1 MTSIKGPRLK
11 LCLSALVPLSLSLLV
26 ACGGK
31 PSEPPA
37 ALTVEALKN
46 TAYDSEWPA
55 DGVAHLT
62 DGEYREK
69 YPGAEDAASEL
80 VIVFYGD
87 VYAFGDLNS
96 DGVEDAAVVLATSG
110 GGSGTFI
117 TLEAVINDQGT
128 PKHVASV
135 LLGDRAQ
142 VNSVTIESGEITVD
156 MVTQGPDDPMCCP
169 TLKVAQKYTLQG
181 GALVALAQ

>member
-1 MTSIKGPRLK
+1 VSSIRWPRFK
-11 LCLSALVPLSLSLLV
+11 LCLSVLLALSLSLQV

-31 PSEPPA
+31 PSAPLAP
-37 ALTVEALKN
+37 LTVEALKN
-46 TAYDSEWPA
+46 TAYSSEWPA
-55 DGVAHLT
+55 GGVAQLR

-80 VIVFYGD
+80 VIAFYD
-87 VYAFGDLNS
+87 DMYAFGDLNS

-117 TLEAVINDQGT
+117 TLEAVLNDQGT

-135 LLGDRAQ
+135 ALGDRAQ
-142 VNSVTIESGEITVD
+142 VKSVAIESGEITVD

-169 TLKVAQKYTLQG
+169 TLEVTQRYALQG
-181 GALVALAQ
+181 GALLPIAQ